1 MIGAA
6 LLLIAVGLYFSRR
19 FRYLSYF
26 LYLSFM
32 MGNAGG
38 GGLGL
43 WTDAVLGM
51 KNADCAIIYTFLIS
65 VYMVLKRR
73 WKIPRV
79 SWRNKFVLFVGFLM
93 ASLLFSYNHYGLSP
107 YQILQ
112 GGRSFLLV
120 FSLPILLHATPD
132 EVRKVL
138 RMLLWVCLFTSV
150 LYILQILVVG
160 GPIMPYPGEVGIDKT
175 TGLVRMYN
183 FPANLSVFL
192 ALSFLCPAFMPRV
205 ISLTLI
211 RGILFVA
218 LMCTLGRTGI
228 ATGLLTVM
236 LALVLDGKFK
246 KIGTAVILLGIL
258 SIPFISTIS
267 QRFEEGGTSNDLGQI
282 MQGNFDED
290 YRNEGDATMLYRF
303 AWCYE
308 RASYLTER
316 PMGEQM
322 FGLGMCSDSQ
332 DWAYDH
338 YHFKTGLLNKER
350 MRPTQLWTPDI
361 SFGNMIVQLG
371 FLGMFIYLYFYVSLA
386 RYFWKLRHGN
396 MLFLLMSAF
405 SIMLMVEGFAGSGLS
420 EVRSLSL
427 MFLVMSLAFHAGGK
441 GLMRFDYGK
450 TKA

>member
-1 MIGAA
+1 MIGVA
-6 LLLIAVGLYFSRR
+6 LLLIAVGLYFSPR

-43 WTDAVLGM
+43 WTDAMLGI
-51 KNADCAIIYTFLIS
+51 KNGDCAIIYTFVIS
-65 VYMVLKRR
+65 VYLVLKRR

-79 SWRNKFVLFVGFLM
+79 VWRNKFFLFVGFLI

-112 GGRSFLLV
+112 GARSFLLV

-150 LYILQILVVG
+150 LYILQILVVR

-192 ALSFLCPAFMPRV
+192 ALSFLCPALMPRV
-205 ISLTLI
+205 ISLPLI

-236 LALVLDGKFK
+236 LALVFDGKFK
-246 KIGTAVILLGIL
+246 KIGTAIIILGIL
-258 SIPFISTIS
+258 SIPFISTLS
-267 QRFEEGGTSNDLGQI
+267 QRFEEGGTSNDLSQI
-282 MQGNFDED
+282 LQGNFNED

-316 PMGEQM
+316 PVGEQI

-332 DWAYDH
+332 DWVYKH
-338 YHFKTGLLNKER
+338 YNFKIGLLNKEV
-350 MRPTQLWTPDI
+350 MRPVQLSTPDI
-361 SFGNMIVQLG
+361 SFGNMIAQLG
-371 FLGMFIYLYFYVSLA
+371 FLGTFIYLYFYLSLA
-386 RYFWKLRHGN
+386 WYFWKLRHGN
-396 MLFLLMSAF
+396 ILFLLMSAF
-405 SIMLMVEGFAGSGLS
+405 SVMLLVEGFAGSGLS

-427 MFLVMSLAFHAGGK
+427 MFMVMSLAFHAGGK
-441 GLMRFDYGK
+441 GLMRFDYEK

>member
-1 MIGAA
+1 MIGVA
-6 LLLIAVGLYFSRR
+6 LLLIAVGLYFSPR

-43 WTDAVLGM
+43 WTDAMLGI
-51 KNADCAIIYTFLIS
+51 KNGDCAIIYTFVIS
-65 VYMVLKRR
+65 VYLVLKRR

-79 SWRNKFVLFVGFLM
+79 VWRNKFFLFVGFLS

-138 RMLLWVCLFTSV
+138 RMLLWICLFTSV
-150 LYILQILVVG
+150 LYILQILVVR
-160 GPIMPYPGEVGIDKT
+160 GPIMPYPGEVGIDRT

-192 ALSFLCPAFMPRV
+192 ALSFLCPALMPRV
-205 ISLTLI
+205 ISLPLI

-236 LALVLDGKFK
+236 LALVFDGKFK
-246 KIGTAVILLGIL
+246 KIGTAIIILGIL
-258 SIPFISTIS
+258 SIPFISTLS
-267 QRFEEGGTSNDLGQI
+267 QRFEEGGTSNDLSQI
-282 MQGNFDED
+282 LQGNFNED

-316 PMGEQM
+316 SVGEQI

-332 DWAYDH
+332 DWVYKH
-338 YHFKTGLLNKER
+338 YNFKIGLLNKEV
-350 MRPTQLWTPDI
+350 MRPVQLSTPDI
-361 SFGNMIVQLG
+361 SFGNMIAQLG
-371 FLGMFIYLYFYVSLA
+371 FLGMFIYLYFYLSLA
-386 RYFWKLRHGN
+386 WYFWKLRHGN
-396 MLFLLMSAF
+396 ILFLLMSAF
-405 SIMLMVEGFAGSGLS
+405 SVMLLVEGFAGSGLS

-427 MFLVMSLAFHAGGK
+427 MFMVMSLAFHAGGK
-441 GLMRFDYGK
+441 GLMRFDYEK

>member
-1 MIGAA
+1 MLGIII
-6 LLLIAVGLYFSRR
+6 LLSSLVLYMNPHRR
-19 FRYLSYF
+19 YISIFIYMG
-26 LYLSFM
+26 FM
-32 MGNAGG
+32 MGNSGG
-38 GGLGL
+38 GGFDL
-43 WTDAVLGM
+43 WTDDVLGI
-51 KNADCAIIYTFLIS
+51 KNGDCAIIYTFVIS
-65 VYMVLKRR
+65 VYLVLKRR
-73 WKIPRV
+73 WKIPLV
-79 SWRNKFVLFVGFLM
+79 VWRNKFFLFVGFLI

-192 ALSFLCPAFMPRV
+192 ALSFLCPALMPRV
-205 ISLTLI
+205 ISLPLI

-236 LALVLDGKFK
+236 LALVFDGKIK
-246 KIGTAVILLGIL
+246 KIGTAIIILGIL
-258 SIPFISTIS
+258 SIPFISTLS
-267 QRFEEGGTSNDLGQI
+267 QRFEEGGTSNDLSQI
-282 MQGNFDED
+282 LQGNFNED

-316 PMGEQM
+316 PVGEQI

-332 DWAYDH
+332 DWVYKH
-338 YHFKTGLLNKER
+338 YNFKIGLLNKEV
-350 MRPTQLWTPDI
+350 MRPVQLSTPDI
-361 SFGNMIVQLG
+361 SFGNMIAQLG
-371 FLGMFIYLYFYVSLA
+371 FLGMFIYLYFYLSLA
-386 RYFWKLRHGN
+386 WYFWKLRHGN
-396 MLFLLMSAF
+396 ILFLLMSAF
-405 SIMLMVEGFAGSGLS
+405 SVMLLVEGFAGSGLS

-427 MFLVMSLAFHAGGK
+427 MFMVMSLAFHAGGK
-441 GLMRFDYGK
+441 GLMRFDYEK